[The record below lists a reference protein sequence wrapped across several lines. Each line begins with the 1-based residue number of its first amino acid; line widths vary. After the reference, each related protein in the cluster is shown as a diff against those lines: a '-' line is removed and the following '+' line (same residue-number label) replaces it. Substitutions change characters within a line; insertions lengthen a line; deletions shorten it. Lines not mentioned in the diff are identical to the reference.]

1 MNNNEIPQSVL
12 NLAKRLHAMTRPYDG
27 RIIVNVTFLTNG
39 DGVPVAWSKPKVIP
53 LEPRLDMEINPLEE
67 GLSQDKLQR
76 MLEIIAFY
84 G

>member
-12 NLAKRLHAMTRPYDG
+12 NLAKRLHAMTRQYDG